1 MRGQAIADS
10 MSQENVLGRLRLLMR
25 GGVFKSSAS
34 GGEACALLTLSGGVT
49 CCSEEDMAGS

>member
-25 GGVFKSSAS
+25 GGVFNSSAS
-34 GGEACALLTLSGGVT
+34 GGDCAFLTLSGGVT